1 MKASLRILQRVPSI
15 KFVGGPHP
23 IGMFPVTVINSIYS
37 HIGAHPC
44 APNGMR
50 PSANASPV
58 ASASAAS
65 NVAFQSRNNLSKRFR
80 YRPIEEIEIEDVELG
95 GALIN

>member
-1 MKASLRILQRVPSI
+1 
-15 KFVGGPHP
+15 
-23 IGMFPVTVINSIYS
+23 
-37 HIGAHPC
+37 
-44 APNGMR
+44 MR

-80 YRPIEEIEIEDVELG
+80 YKPIEEIEIEDVELG

>member
-23 IGMFPVTVINSIYS
+23 IVSHPV
-37 HIGAHPC
+37 GAHPC